1 MADNLQAGRTSSG
14 WLKIGLAVRICQDL
28 QLMNEPSP
36 MLPIVEQEERRRVFW
51 SVYLL
56 DKLVSCGR
64 ARPPAIA
71 DEDCRVQLP
80 CEEEVFRTGT
90 WKQTPTLHQLLNW
103 DSDLGEIR
111 GYFTLTILV
120 ASALGRC
127 ARYVLHQREIDDT
140 LPWDSRS
147 EFAAI
152 NSFLLLIEQHLQVE
166 DVPIEDI
173 ISQNKLA
180 DGTPDH
186 QAVGHAVF
194 ARIVFHLCH
203 CLIGHPFLLAL
214 RLQHLKSKAPASF
227 LSRTY
232 EACCDHASKI
242 PSLLNRAQK
251 AGCHV
256 DASFYAYSTC
266 VAGSILSMFIHGK
279 ESMGQVPSQQLLESG
294 QNSLEILDKM
304 GRFWDHAAKM
314 VNIMPI

>member
-1 MADNLQAGRTSSG
+1 
-14 WLKIGLAVRICQDL
+14 
-28 QLMNEPSP
+28 MNEPSP
-36 MLPIVEQEERRRVFW
+36 MLSSVEQEELRRVFW

-56 DKLVSCGR
+56 DKLVSCER
-64 ARPPAIA
+64 ARPPAFA
-71 DEDCRVQLP
+71 DEDCHVQLP
-80 CEEEVFRTGT
+80 CEEEVFGT
-90 WKQTPTLHQLLNW
+90 SKWKQTPTLHQLLNW
-103 DSDLGEIR
+103 DSNLGEIR
-111 GYFTLTILV
+111 RFFTLAILV

-127 ARYVLHQREIDDT
+127 ARYVPHQRETDDT
-140 LPWDSRS
+140 FLWDSRS

-166 DVPIEDI
+166 DIPIEDI
-173 ISQNKLA
+173 ISQNKLT

-194 ARIVFHLCH
+194 AHIVFHLCH

-214 RLQHLKSKAPASF
+214 RLQHLKSKEPASF

-232 EACCDHASKI
+232 ETCCAHASKI
-242 PSLLNRAQK
+242 PSLLKRAQK

-256 DASFYAYSTC
+256 DASFYAYSTS

-294 QNSLEILDKM
+294 QHSLEILEKT
-304 GRFWDHAAKM
+304 GRFGTMLPRW
-314 VNIMPI
+314 